1 MSGLLVG
8 FGLLTIFNWALL
20 LIVWRRNI
28 AIQLKLE
35 EPSMVNNEFV
45 RLLATA
51 HAAAKSMLDMCP
63 ESETPGA
70 CAERR
75 RRLDQA
81 VAAVDEFRL

>member
-8 FGLLTIFNWALL
+8 FALLIILSWALM

-28 AIQLKLE
+28 AIQRKLA
-35 EPSMVNNEFV
+35 EPSLVSDEFV

-51 HAAAKSMLDMCP
+51 HAAAKSMLDSCP
-63 ESETPGA
+63 EADYPSA

-81 VAAVDEFRL
+81 VAAVDEFRS

>member
-8 FGLLTIFNWALL
+8 FGLLAILSWAMM

-28 AIQLKLE
+28 AIQRKLV
-35 EPSMVNNEFV
+35 EPSLVSNEFV

-51 HAAAKSMLDMCP
+51 HAAAKLMLDTCP
-63 ESETPGA
+63 ESDKPGP
-70 CAERR
+70 CTEQR

-81 VAAVDEFRL
+81 VAAVDEFRS